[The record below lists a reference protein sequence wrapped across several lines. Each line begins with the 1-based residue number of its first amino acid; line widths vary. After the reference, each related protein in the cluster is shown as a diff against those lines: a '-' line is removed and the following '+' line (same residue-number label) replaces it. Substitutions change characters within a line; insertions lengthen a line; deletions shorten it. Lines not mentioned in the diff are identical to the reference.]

1 MKKHRRFENMKT
13 VRCSILGFGAIGQGV
28 AEVLLMKKEY
38 LESIGL
44 EVLVVA
50 VVDSKGATV
59 NPDGV
64 DLADCLSRK
73 RTGGTV
79 AIDKLTGV
87 EVIRS
92 VDHELVIETTPT
104 NIVTGGAGLQNM
116 IAAFEIGKDVITSNK
131 GPLTLKYRELME
143 AAKAAGSN
151 FRFEATVGGSMPI
164 INLANEVLAGNK
176 LRSIKGILNGT
187 CNYILTRMLEERASY
202 KDILAESMELGIA
215 ETDPTYDVEGI
226 DTACKLVILANSIFG
241 LDATYRDVEVTG
253 ITKITPE
260 ALEMAYE
267 RGHVIKLIGEVSRER
282 IHVAPRLVPIN
293 HPLAVKGT
301 LNVASIDTEL
311 AGEITVTGKGAGPIE
326 TASAVLSDLVAI
338 YGNR

>member
-1 MKKHRRFENMKT
+1 MKT

-44 EVLVVA
+44 EIQVVA
-50 VVDSKGATV
+50 VVDSRGATV
-59 NPDGV
+59 NPAGV
-64 DLADCLSRK
+64 DLADCIARK
-73 RTGGTV
+73 RTKGTV
-79 AIDKLTGV
+79 AIEKLTGV
-87 EVIRS
+87 EVIKS
-92 VDHELVIETTPT
+92 IDHELVIETTPT

-116 IAAFEIGKDVITSNK
+116 LAAFETGKDVITSNK
-131 GPLTLKYRELME
+131 GPLTLKYRELVE
-143 AAKAAGSN
+143 AAKAAGSS

-164 INLANEVLAGNK
+164 INLANEVLAGNRLK
-176 LRSIKGILNGT
+176 SIKGILNGT

-202 KDILAESMELGIA
+202 KDILAESMELGIS
-215 ETDPTYDVEGI
+215 ETDPTYDVDGI
-226 DTACKLVILANSIFG
+226 DTACKLVILANAIFG
-241 LDATYRDVEVTG
+241 LDVTYKDVEVTG

-267 RGHVIKLIGEVSRER
+267 RGHVIKLIGEVSREK

-293 HPLAVKGT
+293 HPLDVRGT

-326 TASAVLSDLVAI
+326 TASAILSDLVAI

>member
-1 MKKHRRFENMKT
+1 MKT
-13 VRCSILGFGAIGQGV
+13 VCCSILGFGAIGQGV
-28 AEVLLMKKEY
+28 AQALLMKKEY
-38 LESIGL
+38 LRSIGL
-44 EVLVVA
+44 EVKVVA

-59 NPDGV
+59 NPQGV

-73 RTGGTV
+73 KKNGTV
-79 AIDKLTGV
+79 ALENITGV

-104 NIVTGGAGLQNM
+104 NIKTGGAGLQNM
-116 IAAFEIGKDVITSNK
+116 FAAFETGKDVITSNK

-143 AAKAAGSN
+143 TAKASGSK

-164 INLANEVLAGNK
+164 INLANEVLAGN
-176 LRSIKGILNGT
+176 RIISIKGILNGT

-202 KDILAESMELGIA
+202 TDILAESMELGIA

-226 DTACKLVILANSIFG
+226 DTACKLVILANAIFG
-241 LDATYRDVEVTG
+241 LDATYKDVEVTG

-267 RGHVIKLIGEVSRER
+267 RGHVIKLIGEVSREK
-282 IHVAPRLVPIN
+282 IQVAPRLVPIK
-293 HPLAVKGT
+293 HPLAVGGT
-301 LNVASIDTEL
+301 LNVASVYTEL

-326 TASAVLSDLVAI
+326 TASAILSDLISI
-338 YGNR
+338 YGKN

>member
-1 MKKHRRFENMKT
+1 MKT
-13 VRCSILGFGAIGQGV
+13 ISCSILGFGAIGQGV
-28 AEVLLMKKEY
+28 AEVFLKEKEY

-44 EVLVVA
+44 DVKVVA

-59 NPDGV
+59 NPEGV
-64 DLADCLSRK
+64 DLADCLTRK
-73 RTGGTV
+73 RTTGTV
-79 AIDKLTGV
+79 AVQNLSGE
-87 EVIRS
+87 EVIRTI
-92 VDHELVIETTPT
+92 DHELVIETTPT
-104 NIVTGGAGLQNM
+104 NIKTGGAGLLNM
-116 IAAFEIGKDVITSNK
+116 FAAFETGKNVITSNK

-143 AAKAAGSN
+143 AAKTSGSH

-176 LRSIKGILNGT
+176 VLSIKGILNGT
-187 CNYILTRMLEERASY
+187 CNYILTRMLEERATY
-202 KDILAESMELGIA
+202 NDILVESMQLGIA

-226 DTACKLVILANSIFG
+226 DTACKLVILANAIFG
-241 LDATYRDVEVTG
+241 LDATYQNVHVKG

-293 HPLAVKGT
+293 HPLAVGGT
-301 LNVASIDTEL
+301 LNVASVDTEL
-311 AGEITVTGKGAGPIE
+311 AGEITITGKGAGPIE
-326 TASAVLSDLVAI
+326 TASAILSDLIAI
-338 YGNR
+338 YGDT

>member
-1 MKKHRRFENMKT
+1 MKT

-28 AEVLLMKKEY
+28 AQVLLTKKEY

-50 VVDSKGATV
+50 VVDSKGATI
-59 NPDGV
+59 NPEGV
-64 DLADCLSRK
+64 DLADCISRK
-73 RTGGTV
+73 KTKGTV
-79 AIDKLTGV
+79 AIEKLTGV
-87 EVIRS
+87 EVIKS

-116 IAAFEIGKDVITSNK
+116 LTAFETGKDVITSNK

-143 AAKAAGSN
+143 AAKTAGSS

-164 INLANEVLAGNK
+164 INLANEVLAGNRLK
-176 LRSIKGILNGT
+176 SIKGILNGT

-215 ETDPTYDVEGI
+215 ETDPTYDVDGI
-226 DTACKLVILANSIFG
+226 DTACKLVILANAIFG
-241 LDATYRDVEVTG
+241 LNVTYRDVEVTG

-267 RGHVIKLIGEVSRER
+267 RGHVIKLIGEVSREK

-293 HPLAVKGT
+293 HPLDVRGT

-326 TASAVLSDLVAI
+326 TSSAILSDLIAI
-338 YGNR
+338 YGNQ

>member
-1 MKKHRRFENMKT
+1 MKT

-28 AEVLLMKKEY
+28 AEVLLKKREY

-59 NPDGV
+59 NPKGV
-64 DLADCLSRK
+64 DLADCIFRK
-73 RTGGTV
+73 RTKGTV
-79 AIDKLTGV
+79 AIEKLTGV
-87 EVIRS
+87 EVIKS

-116 IAAFEIGKDVITSNK
+116 LAAFETGKDVITSNK
-131 GPLTLKYRELME
+131 GPLTLKYRELTE

-151 FRFEATVGGSMPI
+151 FRFEATVGGAMPI
-164 INLANEVLAGNK
+164 INLANEVLAGNRLK
-176 LRSIKGILNGT
+176 SIKGILNGT

-202 KDILAESMELGIA
+202 QDILAESMELGIA
-215 ETDPTYDVEGI
+215 ETDPTYDVDGI
-226 DTACKLVILANSIFG
+226 DTACKLVILANAIFG
-241 LDATYRDVEVTG
+241 LNVTYRDVDVTG

-267 RGHVIKLIGEVSRER
+267 RGHVIKLIGEVSREK
-282 IHVAPRLVPIN
+282 IQVAPRLVPIN
-293 HPLAVKGT
+293 HLLDVRGT

-326 TASAVLSDLVAI
+326 TSSAILSDLIAI
-338 YGNR
+338 YGNQ

>member
-1 MKKHRRFENMKT
+1 MKT
-13 VRCSILGFGAIGQGV
+13 VRCSILGFGAVGQGV

-38 LESIGL
+38 MKSIGL
-44 EVLVVA
+44 EILVVA
-50 VVDSKGATV
+50 VVDSKGAAV

-73 RTGGTV
+73 RTKGTV
-79 AIDKLTGV
+79 GVEKLTAV
-87 EVIRS
+87 EVIKS

-116 IAAFEIGKDVITSNK
+116 LAAFETGKDVITSNK
-131 GPLTLKYRELME
+131 GPLTLKYKELME
-143 AAKAAGSN
+143 AAKNSGSK
-151 FRFEATVGGSMPI
+151 FRFEATVGGSMPV
-164 INLANEVLAGNK
+164 INLANEVLAGNRIK
-176 LRSIKGILNGT
+176 SIKGILNGT

-202 KDILAESMELGIA
+202 KDILAEAKELGIA
-215 ETDPTYDVEGI
+215 ESDPAYDVDGI
-226 DTACKLVILANSIFG
+226 DTACKLVILANAIFG
-241 LDATYRDVEVTG
+241 LNVTYRDVEVTG
-253 ITKITPE
+253 ITKITPD

-293 HPLAVKGT
+293 HPLDVRGT

-326 TASAVLSDLVAI
+326 TASAILSDLVAI
-338 YGNR
+338 YANQ

>member
-1 MKKHRRFENMKT
+1 MKT

-44 EVLVVA
+44 EIQVVA
-50 VVDSKGATV
+50 VVDSRGATV
-59 NPDGV
+59 NPAGV
-64 DLADCLSRK
+64 DLADCLARK
-73 RTGGTV
+73 RTKGTV
-79 AIDKLTGV
+79 AIEKLTGV
-87 EVIRS
+87 EVIKS
-92 VDHELVIETTPT
+92 VNHELVIETTPT

-116 IAAFEIGKDVITSNK
+116 LAAFETGKDVITSNK

-143 AAKAAGSN
+143 AAKNAGSK
-151 FRFEATVGGSMPI
+151 FRF
-164 INLANEVLAGNK
+164 
-176 LRSIKGILNGT
+176 
-187 CNYILTRMLEERASY
+187 ILTRMLEERASY

-215 ETDPTYDVEGI
+215 ETDPTYDVDGI
-226 DTACKLVILANSIFG
+226 DTACKLVILANAIFG
-241 LDATYRDVEVTG
+241 LDVTYKDVEVTG

-267 RGHVIKLIGEVSRER
+267 RGHVIKLIGEVSREK

-293 HPLAVKGT
+293 HPLDVRGT

-326 TASAVLSDLVAI
+326 TASAILSDLIAI
-338 YGNR
+338 YGNQ

>member
-1 MKKHRRFENMKT
+1 MKT
-13 VRCSILGFGAIGQGV
+13 VCCSILGFGAIGQGV

-59 NPDGV
+59 NPEGV
-64 DLADCLSRK
+64 DLADCLARK
-73 RTGGTV
+73 RKIGTV
-79 AIDKLTGV
+79 AIEKLTGV

-92 VDHELVIETTPT
+92 VAHELVIETTPT

-116 IAAFEIGKDVITSNK
+116 LAAFETGKDVITSNK

-151 FRFEATVGGSMPI
+151 FRFEAAVGGSMPI
-164 INLANEVLAGNK
+164 INLANEVLAGNR
-176 LRSIKGILNGT
+176 LRSVKGILNGT

-202 KDILAESMELGIA
+202 KEILTEAMELGIA

-226 DTACKLVILANSIFG
+226 DTACKLVILANAIFG
-241 LDATYRDVEVTG
+241 CDATYRDVDVTG

-293 HPLAVKGT
+293 HPLAVRGT

>member
-1 MKKHRRFENMKT
+1 MKT

-59 NPDGV
+59 NPEGV
-64 DLADCLSRK
+64 DLADCLARK
-73 RTGGTV
+73 RTKGTV
-79 AIDKLTGV
+79 TIEKLTGV
-87 EVIRS
+87 EVIKS

-116 IAAFEIGKDVITSNK
+116 LAAFETGKDVITSNK
-131 GPLTLKYRELME
+131 GPLTLKYRELVE
-143 AAKAAGSN
+143 AAKAAGSR

-164 INLANEVLAGNK
+164 INLANEVLAGNRLK
-176 LRSIKGILNGT
+176 SIKGILNGT

-215 ETDPTYDVEGI
+215 ETNPTYDVDGI
-226 DTACKLVILANSIFG
+226 DTACKLVILANAIFG
-241 LDATYRDVEVTG
+241 LDVTYKDVEVTG

-267 RGHVIKLIGEVSRER
+267 RGHVIKLIGEVSREK

-293 HPLAVKGT
+293 HPLDVRGT

-326 TASAVLSDLVAI
+326 TASAILSDLMAI
-338 YGNR
+338 YGNQ

>member
-1 MKKHRRFENMKT
+1 MKT
-13 VRCSILGFGAIGQGV
+13 VCCSILGFGAIGQGV
-28 AEVLLMKKEY
+28 AEVLMIKKEY

-44 EVLVVA
+44 EVKVVA

-59 NPDGV
+59 NPQGV

-73 RTGGTV
+73 RTSGTV
-79 AIDKLTGV
+79 AIENITGI
-87 EVIRS
+87 EVIKS

-104 NIVTGGAGLQNM
+104 NIKTGGAGLQNM
-116 IAAFEIGKDVITSNK
+116 LAAFQTGKDVITSNK
-131 GPLTLKYRELME
+131 GPLTLRYRELME
-143 AAKAAGSN
+143 TAQAAGSE
-151 FRFEATVGGSMPI
+151 FRFEAAVGGSMPI
-164 INLANEVLAGNK
+164 INLANEVLAGN
-176 LRSIKGILNGT
+176 RIISIKGILNGT

-202 KDILAESMELGIA
+202 TDILAESMELGIA

-226 DTACKLVILANSIFG
+226 DTACKLVILANAIFG
-241 LDATYRDVEVTG
+241 LDATYKDVEVTG

-267 RGHVIKLIGEVSRER
+267 RGHVIKLIGEVSREK

-293 HPLAVKGT
+293 HPLAVGGT
-301 LNVASIDTEL
+301 LNIASVHTEL

-326 TASAVLSDLVAI
+326 TASAILSDLIAI
-338 YGNR
+338 YGKL